1 MVIMR
6 KLLTKPLN
14 ILDGKI
20 LRNLYCFS
28 IKCFTIIFNLPVH
41 VVTKI
46 LVKMTK
52 IPGLFLDNNSTSSID
67 VNYSIHQPNC
77 MLKCVNYSVH
87 QSNCMLKCR
96 RKVERCF
103 S

>member
-28 IKCFTIIFNLPVH
+28 IKCFTIIFKNERGGGG
-41 VVTKI
+41 
-46 LVKMTK
+46 VKVCYLRHYMK
-52 IPGLFLDNNSTSSID
+52 KYRDIN
-67 VNYSIHQPNC
+67 
-77 MLKCVNYSVH
+77 
-87 QSNCMLKCR
+87 
-96 RKVERCF
+96 
-103 S
+103 